1 MGTKVQ
7 GNKCSRNSH
16 HKEKGAFRK
25 SPIAPWRF
33 TNSELGQCLEEYN
46 LWRRGKGEYA
56 KIGSEAP
63 FTAERLGQ
71 IIDEAVY
78 RLKII
83 GAISLGR
90 FGKPSI

>member
-1 MGTKVQ
+1 M
-7 GNKCSRNSH
+7 
-16 HKEKGAFRK
+16 
-25 SPIAPWRF
+25 
-33 TNSELGQCLEEYN
+33 EEYN